1 MLHPHT
7 KLRTVDETIGVG
19 VFATRDLPRGTI
31 TWVRDALD
39 RIIEPD
45 LLEKLHPHARAEVE
59 KYTWLDGDG
68 DLVLCWDLGRF
79 MNHDCDANT
88 LSPGFAFDIALRDI
102 AAGEEITTDYGS
114 LNLDEP
120 FACACASPRCRGT
133 VGPGDFEALAPGW
146 DERLRGAFTRVGSV
160 EQLLWGLIRDAD
172 AVRAAI
178 EDPARVP
185 SILRHRWT
193 GTAQSVAR
201 HRPNR

>member
-7 KLRTVDETIGVG
+7 ELRAIDDTIGFG

-31 TWVRDALD
+31 TWARDALD
-39 RIIEPD
+39 QIVGPD
-45 LLEKLHPHARAEVE
+45 VFRTLEAHARAAVE
-59 KYTWLDGDG
+59 KYSWVDGDG
-68 DLVLCWDLGRF
+68 DRVLCWDLGRF
-79 MNHDCDANT
+79 MNHHCGANT

-120 FACACASPRCRGT
+120 FSCACASPRCRGT
-133 VGPGDFEALAPGW
+133 VGPGDFDALAAGW
-146 DERLRGAFTRVGSV
+146 DGRLRDAFALAGSV
-160 EQLLWGLIRDAD
+160 EQMLWGLIRDTD

-178 EDPARVP
+178 DDPARVP

-193 GTAQSVAR
+193 GAAQSVAR
-201 HRPNR
+201 RRPNR